1 MGEKRNKVCENS
13 TSQNYFQCR
22 SRKITGPIS
31 QNLWSYFMDIAFPC
45 LEKAKEEKCIPKE
58 QYSLVIMDTFSG
70 HDNYILKKLC
80 DENFCEVVIV
90 RTI

>member
-1 MGEKRNKVCENS
+1 
-13 TSQNYFQCR
+13 
-22 SRKITGPIS
+22 
-31 QNLWSYFMDIAFPC
+31 MDIAFPY

-58 QYSLVIMDTFSG
+58 QYSLVIMDTFRG
-70 HDNYILKKLC
+70 HDNYILKEFC